1 MNGNIILM
9 QGRSSQIPMFVL
21 STSLRLV
28 NLVKTVDTQYGLTE
42 TLINKLRGLLG
53 GREFLIVISTTILS
67 VMPMPR

>member
-1 MNGNIILM
+1 
-9 QGRSSQIPMFVL
+9 MFVL